1 MLRDTRHRGPNI
13 VQWAFT
19 FVPACA
25 IVLSCVGFL
34 VTRVQMFS
42 DALNGENQRR
52 SQEAWLRQEC
62 KKPEFY
68 ANMQLHADLCDKV
81 EAHAR
86 GHAWLA
92 ALSHLFQNTYLC
104 GYMPCATVLDR
115 TLEWLAGH
123 GVLFTALLAVIAV
136 LLPTVL
142 LPLYRHHLNHAAEKY
157 VSVMYNT
164 PYGCDHYFGA
174 RGHQYAQ
181 LKDD

>member
-1 MLRDTRHRGPNI
+1 MLRDSRHRHPNI
-13 VQWAFT
+13 IQWACT

-25 IVLSCVGFL
+25 IVLSCIGFV
-34 VTRVQMFS
+34 VTRIQMFS
-42 DALNGENQRR
+42 DALNSENQRR

-68 ANMQLHADLCDKV
+68 ANMQNHADLCDKV

-115 TLEWLAGH
+115 TLEWVAGH
-123 GVLFTALLAVIAV
+123 GLLFTGLLVVFAV

-142 LPLYRHHLNHAAEKY
+142 LPAYRSHLNDAAEKY

-164 PYGCDHYFGA
+164 PYGRDHYFGA
-174 RGHQYAQ
+174 RNRYAQ
-181 LKDD
+181 LKDE